1 MIRKKLIY
9 EEFENIEESKDIDDI
24 ENESGTTSTP
34 RKEVVEKIDISNEK
48 NFYNLIS
55 QNNGYLKELYNI
67 ECENIK
73 LLTGFEIAKIIFDE
87 SIRMIII

>member
-34 RKEVVEKIDISNEK
+34 RKEVVEKIDISKLSND
-48 NFYNLIS
+48 
-55 QNNGYLKELYNI
+55 
-67 ECENIK
+67 NIK
-73 LLTGFEIAKIIFDE
+73 FGATIKLIDDDTEEEIIYQIVTVHII
-87 SIRMIII
+87 SSQMQ